1 MADNTK
7 KEKIIG
13 IDLGT
18 SNSAASVLV
27 GGKPTVIPSAEGAS
41 QYGKAFPSYVA
52 FTDDGQMLVGEP
64 ADNGHAIRRRRECE
78 QCGYRFTTFER
89 VEVTPLLVIKK
100 NGTREEFQREKL
112 LRGIVRA
119 AEKRPVGIDEITEI
133 VDKVENKLR
142 SVGGTEV
149 SSQLI
154 GEYVMKIL
162 ADVDEVAY
170 IRYASVYREFKDMH
184 AFADELRELMDREE
198 NNSKD

>member
-1 MADNTK
+1 MKCPNCHKNGSRVVD
-7 KEKIIG
+7 
-13 IDLGT
+13 
-18 SNSAASVLV
+18 SR
-27 GGKPTVIPSAEGAS
+27 
-41 QYGKAFPSYVA
+41 
-52 FTDDGQMLVGEP
+52 P

-142 SVGGTEV
+142 SVGGTEG

-154 GEYVMKIL
+154 G
-162 ADVDEVAY
+162 
-170 IRYASVYREFKDMH
+170 
-184 AFADELRELMDREE
+184 
-198 NNSKD
+198 

>member
-1 MADNTK
+1 MKCPNCHKNGSRVVD
-7 KEKIIG
+7 
-13 IDLGT
+13 
-18 SNSAASVLV
+18 SR
-27 GGKPTVIPSAEGAS
+27 
-41 QYGKAFPSYVA
+41 
-52 FTDDGQMLVGEP
+52 P

-184 AFADELRELMDREE
+184 AFTDELRELMDREE

>member
-1 MADNTK
+1 MKCPNCHKNGSRVVD
-7 KEKIIG
+7 
-13 IDLGT
+13 
-18 SNSAASVLV
+18 SR
-27 GGKPTVIPSAEGAS
+27 
-41 QYGKAFPSYVA
+41 
-52 FTDDGQMLVGEP
+52 P

-89 VEVTPLLVIKK
+89 DEVTPLLVIKK

>member
-1 MADNTK
+1 MKCPNCHKNGSRVVD
-7 KEKIIG
+7 
-13 IDLGT
+13 
-18 SNSAASVLV
+18 SR
-27 GGKPTVIPSAEGAS
+27 
-41 QYGKAFPSYVA
+41 
-52 FTDDGQMLVGEP
+52 P

-184 AFADELRELMDREE
+184 AFAKSEAKR
-198 NNSKD
+198 S

>member
-1 MADNTK
+1 MKCPNCHKNGSRVVD
-7 KEKIIG
+7 
-13 IDLGT
+13 
-18 SNSAASVLV
+18 SR
-27 GGKPTVIPSAEGAS
+27 
-41 QYGKAFPSYVA
+41 
-52 FTDDGQMLVGEP
+52 P

-170 IRYASVYREFKDMH
+170 IRYASVYR
-184 AFADELRELMDREE
+184 
-198 NNSKD
+198 